1 VVALMLSTTISCS
14 QAIGILNKLTNVVSL
29 TAQQKIDIVIELKKY
44 IPSCPVVIESPK
56 LLNSKK

>member
-1 VVALMLSTTISCS
+1 MLSTTISCS